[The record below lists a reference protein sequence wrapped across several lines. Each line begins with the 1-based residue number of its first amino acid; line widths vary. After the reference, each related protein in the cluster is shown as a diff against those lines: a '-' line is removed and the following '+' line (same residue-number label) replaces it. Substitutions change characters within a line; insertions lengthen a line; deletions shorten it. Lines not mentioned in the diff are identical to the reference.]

1 MATRAEYAGQPLAA
15 RLDRLARAPHDLATA
30 IAGSD
35 DGLLSRRPDGKNW
48 SATEIVCHLRD
59 IEELCLL
66 RFRMMLA
73 MDSPKVPVVGARPK
87 NPEEWG
93 LVGDEMP
100 IDPDRWAE
108 ERQYLRCDTTDALS
122 AFRRRR
128 QDSVDFL
135 RRLGPA
141 AWTRACI
148 HPALGRVTFD
158 DWTALMPVHDDNHL
172 DQLRR
177 AVDGRA

>member
-1 MATRAEYAGQPLAA
+1 MASREEYAAQPRAA
-15 RLDRLARAPHDLATA
+15 RLERLAHTPDELAAA
-30 IAGSD
+30 IAGRD
-35 DGLLSRRPDGKNW
+35 DVVLSRQPDGKNW
-48 SATEIVCHLRD
+48 SAKEIVCHLRD

-66 RFRMMLA
+66 RFRIMLA
-73 MDSPKVPVVGARPK
+73 MESPRLLAAGARPPDP
-87 NPEEWG
+87 NAWG

-108 ERQYLRCDTTDALS
+108 ERQYLRCDTGDALA

-128 QDSVDFL
+128 QESIDFL
-135 RRLGPA
+135 RRLAPE
-141 AWTRACI
+141 AWARSCRHVT
-148 HPALGRVTFD
+148 LGRVTFD

-177 AVDGRA
+177 AFDGRA